1 MKTTAKQLIT
11 AVVLLFSITAY
22 SQTRTNV
29 YHDFSKFK
37 NDVVNSEFLYKM
49 LTQDSA
55 SAVKNYDY
63 YASFIQDTAKFKVS
77 LGRDF
82 QFDHCGFRKF
92 YFDLIIG
99 AKVEEVEYYNRYVG
113 GANAP
118 VYVFRLYKNGEH
130 FNSVAFVVLSSTVI
144 SSSVGMLEFLKNQ

>member
-1 MKTTAKQLIT
+1 MKTAAKRLIT

-22 SQTRTNV
+22 SQTLTND
-29 YHDFSKFK
+29 YDDFSKFK
-37 NDVVNSEFLYKM
+37 NDVVNAEFIYKM

-55 SAVKNYDY
+55 TAVKNYEY
-63 YASFIQDTAKFKVS
+63 YASFVRDTAKFKVT

-82 QFDHCGFRKF
+82 QFDHCGFRKL

-99 AKVEEVEYYNRYVG
+99 AKVERVEYYNKYLG
-113 GANAP
+113 GEGNP

-130 FNSVAFVVLSSTVI
+130 FNSAAFPIVSDKFSSG
-144 SSSVGMLEFLKNQ
+144 VGMLEFLKNQ